1 MIKIEKAKAED
12 LHEIAKIEAI
22 CFPGA
27 EACGYEE
34 FVKRYKVFGENFLV
48 ARKEDK
54 IVGFINGNETSQRFL
69 PDCFYGD
76 ASLHDAEG
84 IYMSVF
90 GIDVLP
96 AFQHQGIASMLMH
109 SYIDLAKEK
118 GKQGIILT
126 CKDRL
131 LPFYEKFGYQ
141 KLQDSASTHGGA
153 KWNDMFLEIDV

>member
-1 MIKIEKAKAED
+1 MIKIEQAKTED
-12 LHEIAKIEAI
+12 LKDIAIIESI
-22 CFPGA
+22 CFPQA

-34 FVKRYKVFGENFLV
+34 FVKRYEVFGENFLV
-48 ARKEDK
+48 ARKDDQ
-54 IVGFINGNETSQRFL
+54 IVGFINGNETSQRYL
-69 PDCFYGD
+69 PDCFYSD
-76 ASLHDAEG
+76 ASLHDSKG

-90 GIDVLP
+90 GIEVLP

>member
-22 CFPGA
+22 CFPEA

-34 FVKRYKVFGENFLV
+34 FVKRYEVFGENFLV

-54 IVGFINGNETSQRFL
+54 IVGFINGNETSQLFL
-69 PDCFYGD
+69 PDCFYSD

-109 SYIDLAKEK
+109 GYIDLAKEK

-131 LPFYEKFGYQ
+131 LPFYEKLGYQ